1 MTEHYWW
8 EEGTCQSPCLGH
20 HGLMERAAGQFKDV
34 PAISPHSPAAQGVS
48 IYTRVFNALATPGFS
63 SLLLVTRPSST
74 DTRVPH
80 TQ

>member
-8 EEGTCQSPCLGH
+8 EEGTCQSPCVGH
-20 HGLMERAAGQFKDV
+20 HGLTEGAVGQFKDV
-34 PAISPHSPAAQGVS
+34 PAISSHSPAAQGVS

-74 DTRVPH
+74 DTHVPH